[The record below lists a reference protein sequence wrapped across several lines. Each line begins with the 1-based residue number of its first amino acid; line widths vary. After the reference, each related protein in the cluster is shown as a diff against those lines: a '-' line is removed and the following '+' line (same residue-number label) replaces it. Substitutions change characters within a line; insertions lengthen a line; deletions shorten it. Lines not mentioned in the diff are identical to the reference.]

1 MKKIKTIFETMLFA
15 AVVLVMAQGCIPTTP
30 VGGNPTPTNRFDINI
45 SSVAGLIQQS
55 NSQMKML
62 YIDGDS
68 ILFLTSF
75 SVGLFG
81 GFTHQINIQV
91 YSDNAYEYISNK
103 GFISANI
110 QIDSS
115 DTTNQWTL
123 FAYGSSSYQLVRVTI
138 TYSFDLFKNDL
149 PYNTDRYI
157 IFRKFKTSGY
167 MYYWVKIRYTDNVN
181 ILQYHDYTI
190 SVASGK
196 YQMNS
201 IITGQ

>member
-123 FAYGSSSYQLVRVTI
+123 FAYGSSSYQLVRGTI
-138 TYSFDLFKNDL
+138 TYSFDLFKND
-149 PYNTDRYI
+149 
-157 IFRKFKTSGY
+157 
-167 MYYWVKIRYTDNVN
+167 
-181 ILQYHDYTI
+181 
-190 SVASGK
+190 
-196 YQMNS
+196 
-201 IITGQ
+201 

>member
-1 MKKIKTIFETMLFA
+1 MC
-15 AVVLVMAQGCIPTTP
+15 LVYA
-30 VGGNPTPTNRFDINI
+30 
-45 SSVAGLIQQS
+45 
-55 NSQMKML
+55 
-62 YIDGDS
+62 
-68 ILFLTSF
+68 
-75 SVGLFG
+75 
-81 GFTHQINIQV
+81 
-91 YSDNAYEYISNK
+91 DNISNK

-123 FAYGSSSYQLVRVTI
+123 FAYGSSSYQLVRGTI

-157 IFRKFKTSGY
+157 FFRKFKTSGY